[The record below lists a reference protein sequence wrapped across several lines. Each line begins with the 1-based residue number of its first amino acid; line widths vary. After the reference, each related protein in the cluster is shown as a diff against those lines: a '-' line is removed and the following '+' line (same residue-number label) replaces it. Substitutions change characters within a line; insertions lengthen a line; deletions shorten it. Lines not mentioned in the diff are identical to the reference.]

1 MTSDQELQRTVEDEL
16 RWEPDIDSTD
26 LAVAVRNGVVML
38 TGFVRSYVQKIKA
51 EEVAKRVRGVRGVA
65 NEIEVRLPIIHQRPD
80 PDIARDA
87 VDALRLELPYTS
99 EQIRVIVKDG
109 WVTLEGNLEW
119 HYQKERAETA
129 VRKIRG
135 VKGITNSIKLAPRV
149 EPSQIKEKI
158 EQALLRNA
166 ELDAKSIQVE
176 ANGSEIILRGTV
188 RTWVER
194 EEAER
199 VAWSAPGV
207 TKVVNQITIEP

>member
-1 MTSDQELQRTVEDEL
+1 
-16 RWEPDIDSTD
+16 
-26 LAVAVRNGVVML
+26 ML